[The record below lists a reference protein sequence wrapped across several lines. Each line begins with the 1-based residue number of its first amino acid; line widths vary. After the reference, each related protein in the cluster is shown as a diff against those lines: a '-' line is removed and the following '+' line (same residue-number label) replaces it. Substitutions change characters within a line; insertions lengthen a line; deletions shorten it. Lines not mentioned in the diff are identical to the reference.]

1 MTTLCEKNQLA
12 RFWQFL
18 SQNGYAFGV
27 FWAIMISLTSAVNDV
42 FAKMLGERLHS
53 LEVIFFRFLFSL
65 ISLIPFMMRQGGS
78 EMFKTSFMKFH
89 LIRGILGFAAMACWS
104 LSLVYLPL
112 AEVSTLFLTTP
123 LFFLPL
129 AFILLR
135 EHVTMQRWIATLLGF
150 IGILIIVQPTSGS
163 MNYMAFIPL
172 GGSVMFALMDVLNKK
187 MVATESTLTLLFYFA
202 LVTTVIGFGPMLAV
216 WQTPTLKELVLLAT
230 VGIGA
235 NLIQVCIFKAF
246 SATEASALAPFRY
259 VELLFAA
266 SFGFVI
272 FAEIPT
278 KYTLL
283 GGVFIIAAT
292 FYISYFEGKRKKA

>member
-135 EHVTMQRWIATLLGF
+135 EHVTMQRWIATLLGR
-150 IGILIIVQPTSGS
+150 
-163 MNYMAFIPL
+163 
-172 GGSVMFALMDVLNKK
+172 
-187 MVATESTLTLLFYFA
+187 
-202 LVTTVIGFGPMLAV
+202 
-216 WQTPTLKELVLLAT
+216 LLALASR
-230 VGIGA
+230 IGPA
-235 NLIQVCIFKAF
+235 VPSICAQDTNARRRNSRQ
-246 SATEASALAPFRY
+246 ASH
-259 VELLFAA
+259 A
-266 SFGFVI
+266 SSGDR
-272 FAEIPT
+272 
-278 KYTLL
+278 
-283 GGVFIIAAT
+283 VFMPW
-292 FYISYFEGKRKKA
+292 RR